1 MCDSYCGHSLPSH
14 PHHPFYPSLSP
25 SPHLNLPT
33 PHPHHP
39 AHILTTPAPYTPS
52 PSFSTPRY
60 SSRSPPLSLT
70 PHPLYPLTI
79 PSPILTNPHHSSP
92 LLTTPHHLSA
102 PHQVLVVVAI
112 VFSILLYRIA
122 ISAVLYVPLV
132 NTAGRAAGAGA
143 SIFASI
149 TGACVQL
156 VGILIMNFVSASP
169 VDDTLE
175 THCHV
180 GTTGEQILM
189 SIYVHCRIN
198 QSIATDGRMFQR
210 RRPSSTEYLCMLIKI
225 YSSVVDSAW

>member
-1 MCDSYCGHSLPSH
+1 MCVTATVAIPCFHILTISLTPPSH
-14 PHHPFYPSLSP
+14 HPHPPHPSP
-25 SPHLNLPT
+25 SPPINLPS

-39 AHILTTPAPYTPS
+39 AHILTTPPLIPSHHPS
-52 PSFSTPRY
+52 PHLATPHAHHPFP
-60 SSRSPPLSLT
+60 SPLSLT
-70 PHPLYPLTI
+70 PHPSPLT
-79 PSPILTNPHHSSP
+79 PSSSP
-92 LLTTPHHLSA
+92 HQSSLLLTTPHHLSA

-169 VDDTLE
+169 VDDILE
-175 THCHV
+175 AHCHV
-180 GTTGEQILM
+180 GTAGEQILM
-189 SIYVHCRIN
+189 SIYVLYIAESIN
-198 QSIATDGRMFQR
+198 Q
-210 RRPSSTEYLCMLIKI
+210 
-225 YSSVVDSAW
+225 

>member
-1 MCDSYCGHSLPSH
+1 M
-14 PHHPFYPSLSP
+14 
-25 SPHLNLPT
+25 
-33 PHPHHP
+33 
-39 AHILTTPAPYTPS
+39 
-52 PSFSTPRY
+52 
-60 SSRSPPLSLT
+60 
-70 PHPLYPLTI
+70 
-79 PSPILTNPHHSSP
+79 
-92 LLTTPHHLSA
+92 
-102 PHQVLVVVAI
+102 VVAI

-198 QSIATDGRMFQR
+198 QSIATDCKTFRP
-210 RRPSSTEYLCMLIKI
+210 RRPSSTEYLCILIKI